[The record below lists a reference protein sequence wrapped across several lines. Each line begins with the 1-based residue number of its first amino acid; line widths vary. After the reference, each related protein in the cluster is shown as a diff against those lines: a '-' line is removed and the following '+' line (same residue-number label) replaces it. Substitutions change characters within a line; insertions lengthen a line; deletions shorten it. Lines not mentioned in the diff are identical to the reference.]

1 MYTNKRSGAVERLIL
16 SEFQRELSPGRAPSS
31 GRAASQER
39 AASRDDPS
47 HDTGRPRDDRR
58 RQDVKRRQDGASC
71 DEHRPD
77 DDQRL
82 QDPPTV
88 TKRGYPITDDW
99 WGDLYSAMHPPGRLK
114 AGQVGARVGGMFSDM

>member
-1 MYTNKRSGAVERLIL
+1 MYTNKSSAAVERLIL

-31 GRAASQER
+31 GRPASQER

-47 HDTGRPRDDRR
+47 HDKGRPRDDRR

-88 TKRGYPITDDW
+88 TKRGYPITDVICIIDRFASST
-99 WGDLYSAMHPPGRLK
+99 DVK
-114 AGQVGARVGGMFSDM
+114 VDMIH

>member
-1 MYTNKRSGAVERLIL
+1 MVTEEAGRRRVHQHNSAAVERLIL
-16 SEFQRELSPGRAPSS
+16 GEFQRELSPGRAPSS
-31 GRAASQER
+31 GRPASQER

-47 HDTGRPRDDRR
+47 HDKGRPRDDRR

-88 TKRGYPITDDW
+88 TKRGYPITDVAVSHFKST
-99 WGDLYSAMHPPGRLK
+99 LSINRA
-114 AGQVGARVGGMFSDM
+114 